1 MHTMDTSAPRP
12 FKATPY
18 WWDDCA
24 FSALPVVPLVPRC
37 DVAIVGGGYAGLSAA
52 IELARAGRSV
62 QLFDRQPIGQAA
74 SSRNGGMASGSIRP
88 SRKQLIRRFGQARA
102 DGILAEGKAARLDL
116 AAFLEAER
124 VECDF
129 FLSGLFNGAISDRE
143 CEDFSRHAE
152 LLHRFLGI
160 EAFAI
165 PRNEVSR
172 YIGTDFYAG
181 GFVRMDI
188 GGLHP
193 AKLLSGILR
202 VARTTDAVI
211 HENTRVLG
219 TTQDAG
225 GVRVATS
232 RGDVSAKKLLVCTDA
247 YTDGFDP
254 WLRRRLVPVRSR
266 IIATEPL
273 GEGVMGRLMPK
284 EMMYGDTRQLS
295 YYYRPSPDGSRIL
308 FGGRDGTTEGDP
320 LAPTTHL
327 RSELGRIFPELAG
340 VGITHSWFGQVA
352 MNRDMIPRMFTVGDT
367 VYATGFC
374 GSGVVWARWLG
385 KKAAFKLLGQTEK
398 AQSAFDFDPPPK
410 AVPLY
415 RGKPWFIP
423 LVYSLY
429 ERRDKR
435 AMRGKNESPKG

>member
-1 MHTMDTSAPRP
+1 MHTMSIDPARR
-12 FKATPY
+12 FKSVPY

-24 FSALPVVPLVPRC
+24 FAPLPVRPVGPRC

-62 QLFDRQPIGQAA
+62 QLFDRLPIGQAA

-88 SRKQLIRRFGQARA
+88 GRKELIRRFGEARA
-102 DGILAEGKAARLDL
+102 NGILMEGKAAREDL
-116 AAFLEAER
+116 WSFLQEEE
-124 VECDF
+124 VDCDF
-129 FLSGLFNGAISDRE
+129 FLSGLFDGAINRHE
-143 CEDFSRHAE
+143 CDELSRHAE
-152 LLHRFLGI
+152 LLQRFLGI
-160 EAFAI
+160 EAFSV
-165 PRNEVSR
+165 PRADVSR

-202 VARTTDAVI
+202 VAQARDAVI
-211 HENTRVLG
+211 HENTAVLG
-219 TTQDAG
+219 TSAEVG

-232 RGDVSAKKLLVCTDA
+232 RGEVLAKKVLVCTNA

-266 IIATEPL
+266 IVATEPL
-273 GEGVMGRLMPK
+273 DDGAMERLMPK
-284 EMMYGDTRQLS
+284 RMMYGDTRQLS

-340 VGITHSWFGQVA
+340 IGLTHSWFGQVA
-352 MNRDMIPRMFTVGDT
+352 MNRDMIPRMFTLGDT

-385 KKAAFKLLGQTEK
+385 KKAAFKLLGETEK
-398 AQSAFDFDPPPK
+398 ARSAFDFDPPPK
-410 AVPLY
+410 AVPFY

-423 LVYSLY
+423 FVYSLY
-429 ERRDKR
+429 EWRDKR
-435 AMRGKNESPKG
+435 AMRRKSENEKR

>member
-1 MHTMDTSAPRP
+1 MDIEDSTRP
-12 FKATPY
+12 FKSAPY
-18 WWDDCA
+18 WWDDCS
-24 FSALPVVPLVPRC
+24 FSPLQVRPVVPRC

-52 IELARAGRSV
+52 IELAKAGRSV
-62 QLFDRQPIGQAA
+62 QLFDRLSIGKAA

-88 SRKQLIRRFGQARA
+88 GRKQLIRRFGEDRA
-102 DGILAEGKAARLDL
+102 NGILMEGKSARDDL
-116 AAFLEAER
+116 RAFLEEEK
-124 VECDF
+124 VECEF
-129 FLSGLFNGAISDRE
+129 FLSGLFDGAINQHDCDE
-143 CEDFSRHAE
+143 LSRYAE
-152 LLHRFLGI
+152 LLERFLGI
-160 EAFAI
+160 EAYSVA
-165 PRNEVSR
+165 RGDVSR

-202 VARTTDAVI
+202 AAQATDAVI
-211 HENTRVLG
+211 HENTAVLG
-219 TTQDAG
+219 TSAEVG
-225 GVRVATS
+225 GVRVTTS
-232 RGDVSAKKLLVCTDA
+232 RGEVFAKKVLVCTNA

-273 GEGVMGRLMPK
+273 GDGIMERLMPK
-284 EMMYGDTRQLS
+284 RMMYGDTRQLS

-327 RSELGRIFPELAG
+327 RSELGRIFAELAS
-340 VGITHSWFGQVA
+340 VGLTHSWFGQVA
-352 MNRDMIPRMFTVGDT
+352 MNRDMVPRMFTVGDT

-385 KKAAFKLLGQTEK
+385 KKAAFKLLGETEK
-398 AQSAFDFDPPPK
+398 ARSAFDFDPPPK
-410 AVPLY
+410 PVPFY

-429 ERRDKR
+429 EWKDKR
-435 AMRGKNESPKG
+435 AMFRRNGRQGRT